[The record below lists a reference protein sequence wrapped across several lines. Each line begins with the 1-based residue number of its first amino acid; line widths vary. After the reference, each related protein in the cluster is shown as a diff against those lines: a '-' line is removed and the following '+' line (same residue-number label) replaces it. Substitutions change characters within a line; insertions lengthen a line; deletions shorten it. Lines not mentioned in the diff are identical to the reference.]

1 MKYSKKEN
9 TNKVNLIAHSK
20 GGLDSKFF
28 IENLNNNDVVA
39 TLTTLCTPF
48 KGSPIASFI
57 LRFPNWMIKIIAW
70 WIDLIYKMFGDKN
83 PDSLKVCNEL
93 KLVDDLNDECLKI
106 SKDIYV
112 QSYSTIMERSRD
124 DFVMGIPLAFSKYFS
139 DNKTDGLV
147 PIEST
152 FIGEYKGLA
161 INESTSHTEII
172 DFMVKKKKREKI
184 HNFYLILVSDL
195 KEKGY

>member
-28 IENLNNNDVVA
+28 IENLNNNDVVD
-39 TLTTLCTPF
+39 TLTTLCTQF

-106 SKDIYV
+106 SKDILCAKL
-112 QSYSTIMERSRD
+112 
-124 DFVMGIPLAFSKYFS
+124 FH
-139 DNKTDGLV
+139 NNGL
-147 PIEST
+147 
-152 FIGEYKGLA
+152 
-161 INESTSHTEII
+161 
-172 DFMVKKKKREKI
+172 
-184 HNFYLILVSDL
+184 NFLY
-195 KEKGY
+195 